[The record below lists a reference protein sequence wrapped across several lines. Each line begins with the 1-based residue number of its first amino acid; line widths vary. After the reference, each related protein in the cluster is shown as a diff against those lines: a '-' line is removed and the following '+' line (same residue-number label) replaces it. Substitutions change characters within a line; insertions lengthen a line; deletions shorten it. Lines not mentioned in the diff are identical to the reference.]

1 MGLNDDQ
8 LDRLAE
14 FLFFL
19 VLNLIVFFVSK
30 IFVSVSIAVCVFGS
44 LFNAL
49 WMTFLLLPVLRRI
62 PGVKD
67 HF

>member
-1 MGLNDDQ
+1 MGMNDDQ
-8 LDRLAE
+8 LGRLAE

-62 PGVKD
+62 PRVKD

>member
-1 MGLNDDQ
+1 MGMNNDQ
-8 LDRLAE
+8 LGRLAE
-14 FLFFL
+14 FLVCL
-19 VLNLIVFFVSK
+19 LLNLIVFFVSK
-30 IFVSVSIAVCVFGS
+30 IFVSVTIAVCVFGS

-49 WMTFLLLPVLRRI
+49 WMTFLLLPVLRLI